1 MAPQLKSSRQQE
13 SQLPFLFAGGVASRR
28 SQTRVNSNPPC
39 FRGKTEQNIE
49 EEVPFA
55 AGEAF

>member
-1 MAPQLKSSRQQE
+1 MAPQLKLSRQRE
-13 SQLPFLFAGGVASRR
+13 SQSPFLFAGGVASPR
-28 SQTRVNSNPPC
+28 SQTRVNSDPPC
-39 FRGKTEQNIE
+39 FRGKTEHNTE